1 MRQLKDR
8 IVHHFNMQP
17 LSKKVIDE
25 YLMFRMRAAGYH
37 GPDIFSPTAINLI
50 GKASNGLMRRVNILA
65 DKSLLA
71 AFVENTHNIDARH
84 VQAAIRD
91 SELAPSNAWI
101 SRKII
106 AIAAVAA
113 LSILALA
120 AAAWMLVQTDST
132 PQKLEKTAIISPAM
146 PVKIAPA
153 NTGLA
158 SSPIAATSTPI
169 PNTSQFAQNVPTLQ
183 LSVALQTHSAP
194 VMSKPAQKQRNTVP
208 KKKTADQETVVP
220 ESLLQQRLAAT
231 KDMFANTN
239 KTGFSIQ
246 LYYTDDPRPIRIE
259 RFLSRAKSLGKLSE
273 IYIIPI
279 KIKGKDGFRILYG
292 VYANSEEA
300 HIGLQNLPQRYK
312 DAFAP
317 TLNSLDSY

>member
-1 MRQLKDR
+1 
-8 IVHHFNMQP
+8 
-17 LSKKVIDE
+17 VIDE

-37 GPDIFSPTAINLI
+37 GPDIFSPSAINLI

-106 AIAAVAA
+106 AIAAGAT
-113 LSILALA
+113 LSVLALA
-120 AAAWMLVQTDST
+120 AAVWLLVQTDST
-132 PQKLEKTAIISPAM
+132 PQKPEKTAAITPTM

-153 NTGLA
+153 NMGLA
-158 SSPIAATSTPI
+158 SSPIAAISTPSA
-169 PNTSQFAQNVPTLQ
+169 NTSQFAQNVPTLQ
-183 LSVALQTHSAP
+183 LAVALQTHSAP
-194 VMSKPAQKQRNTVP
+194 AMAKPAQKQNSTAP
-208 KKKTADQETVVP
+208 KKKTSNQETVVS
-220 ESLLQQRLAAT
+220 ESLLQQRLTAT
-231 KDMFANTN
+231 KDMFAHTN